1 MAVDVTGPI
10 VRLDDMATLLLS
22 CLCQAVS
29 GNANPP
35 MNCCL
40 RVGDQVVH
48 DVDLTTDLC
57 CEGLA
62 YVSVGDIFPVVD
74 SFPEQSIVS
83 QANQKCS
90 FPSWAVNLKMG
101 IIRCAPVGDPNNFN
115 MPTCADWTA
124 AALQSLVDAQSLATA
139 ACCFKE
145 NWLILEPG
153 FNVVIGI
160 NSQVAPNGGCMER
173 TVSLIAQA
181 SACPEC

>member
-1 MAVDVTGPI
+1 MAEPI
-10 VRLDDMATLLLS
+10 VRLADMATLLLS

-40 RVGDQVVH
+40 RVGDQVVQ

-62 YVSVGDIFPVVD
+62 YVTVGEIFPVVD
-74 SFPEQSIVS
+74 SFPEASIVT
-83 QANQKCS
+83 QADQKCS

-101 IIRCAPVGDPNNFN
+101 IIRCVPVGDPNTFN
-115 MPTCADWTA
+115 MPTCEDWTV
-124 AALQSLVDAQSLATA
+124 AALQNLVDAQSLASA

-153 FNVVIGI
+153 FNVVLGS
-160 NSQVAPNGGCMER
+160 NNTSTPNGGCIER
-173 TVSLIAQA
+173 TISLIAQA
-181 SACPEC
+181 SVCPEC

>member
-1 MAVDVTGPI
+1 MASPI
-10 VRLDDMATLLLS
+10 VRLSDVATLLLS

-74 SFPEQSIVS
+74 SFPEQSIVT
-83 QANQKCS
+83 QADQKCS
-90 FPSWAVNLKMG
+90 FPSWAVNLRMG
-101 IIRCAPVGDPNNFN
+101 IIRCIPVGTNSL
-115 MPTCADWTA
+115 MPTCEEWTA
-124 AALQSLVDAQSLATA
+124 AALQNMVDAQSLAAA

-153 FNVVIGI
+153 FNVVVGV
-160 NSQVAPNGGCMER
+160 NTTSTPNGGCIER
-173 TVSLIAQA
+173 SISLIAQL
-181 SACPEC
+181 SVCPEC